1 MVRPVLVLVS
11 FAIGKPQTLAFNPF
25 EMAALI
31 GATVTASS
39 SLQDGETNLLEGA
52 IFYVFLAI
60 AFWHHQNY
68 DHSPN
73 ASFFRE

>member
-1 MVRPVLVLVS
+1 
-11 FAIGKPQTLAFNPF
+11 
-25 EMAALI
+25 MAALI

-60 AFWHHQNY
+60 AFWYHQNY